1 MRSKWNKTPHVLTTL
16 AIVFLLTAIAAC
28 SKEESEILGS
38 PQGASETWPEEELNT
53 VQVSMVEFEIEMPKL
68 LPPGPTKFIVT
79 NNGQNSHNFAIEGP
93 EGERVLSQQSLK
105 PDAKGSMQMNLKP
118 GKYVVYCPV
127 FNNRDRGM
135 EVTLTVTAG
144 N

>member
-93 EGERVLSQQSLK
+93 EGERLLSEQPLK
-105 PDAKGSMQMNLKP
+105 PGQKGIMQIDLKP

-135 EVTLTVTAG
+135 KVDLTVTAG